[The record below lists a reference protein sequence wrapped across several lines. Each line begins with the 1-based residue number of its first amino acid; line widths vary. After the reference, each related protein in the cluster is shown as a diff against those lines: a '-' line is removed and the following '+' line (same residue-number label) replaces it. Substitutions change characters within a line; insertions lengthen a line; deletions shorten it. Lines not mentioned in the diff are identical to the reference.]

1 MIRMKFAG
9 EDAGATRKSGTIA
22 GHGKDY
28 LEKKLSKDERSATAG
43 TITTR
48 VEQKQVEERLAI
60 GAHVVYET
68 IRRKGEEELR
78 RTGQHWDGPHW
89 RRDSRWDFRLSRKA
103 C

>member
-1 MIRMKFAG
+1 VRIRNDCRLWKGLLG
-9 EDAGATRKSGTIA
+9 EETQQK
-22 GHGKDY
+22 
-28 LEKKLSKDERSATAG
+28 RSATVG

-48 VEQKQVEERLAI
+48 VEQKQVEERRAI

-78 RTGQHWDGPHW
+78 RMGQHWDGPHW
-89 RRDSRWDFRLSRKA
+89 RRDSRRDFLLSRKA